1 MSNNEE
7 PRLSDFLSGLREKG
21 DGFQSPAPDFLD
33 EIASRAITEAARPA
47 VVRPLYRTWLAAA
60 AAVLLLLLAGT
71 FLLPSLTDEAD
82 GPAAAASNVN
92 YNSEALL
99 ADLDPAVIDAYI
111 ADQLDEFETELYAS
125 APLK

>member
-1 MSNNEE
+1 MSNNDD
-7 PRLSDFLSGLREKG
+7 PQLSGFLAGLREKG
-21 DGFQSPAPDFLD
+21 DGFRAPTPDYLE
-33 EIASRAITEAARPA
+33 EITNRALQDAVRPA
-47 VVRPLYRTWLAAA
+47 VVRPLYRTWLAVA

-71 FLLPSLTDEAD
+71 FLLPALTTDAD
-82 GPAAAASNVN
+82 GPTASQPVN

-99 ADLDPAVIDAYI
+99 ADLEPEIIDAYI